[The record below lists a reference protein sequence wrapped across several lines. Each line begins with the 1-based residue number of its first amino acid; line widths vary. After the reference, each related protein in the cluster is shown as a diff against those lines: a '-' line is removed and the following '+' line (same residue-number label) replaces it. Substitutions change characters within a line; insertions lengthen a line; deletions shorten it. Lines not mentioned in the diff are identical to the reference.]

1 MTRRFLGGDR
11 WFTALLAGATLL
23 QSATAVARPM
33 VSYRALHIGM
43 PPETLGLVATAFAIA
58 PVSLALWVGRRI
70 DRHGPFPFLLA
81 GAVLQ
86 AASAVALIFV
96 TDAATLLAGVALLG
110 TSQLVFVVA
119 NQTRVGSRSPLDSY
133 DQRFS
138 SLSFVAS
145 LGQLIGPLSAGVIAG
160 SALATGGNGTA
171 LALLFG
177 ATLSTL
183 AIPMVVLLWR
193 RDPGPVVVVSEDAGG
208 GRSILGILRMP
219 GMAPAMLASLIV
231 LSVMDILVVYLPA
244 LGEERGLPVAVVG
257 ALLSA
262 RAGASMA
269 SRLALAGLI
278 RRFGR
283 PRLMVGS
290 LLVAAVAVV
299 SLAILPL
306 PLMFVAMAVAG
317 GTLGV
322 TQPMTMSWVAARA
335 THGSRGIAMS
345 LRLFGNRA
353 GQVVIPLAAGSVAA
367 VTGTAGVLAAAG
379 ITVALTAVVVA
390 GRGAAALMP
399 GPDPGAAPDRP

>member
-1 MTRRFLGGDR
+1 MIRRFPSGDR
-11 WFTALLAGATLL
+11 WFTGLLVGAALL

-43 PPETLGLVATAFAIA
+43 PPEALGLVATAFAIA
-58 PVSLALWVGRRI
+58 PVILALWIGRRI
-70 DRHGPFPFLLA
+70 DRHGPFPFLVTA
-81 GAVLQ
+81 AVLQ
-86 AASAVALIFV
+86 AVSAVVLIFV
-96 TDAATLLAGVALLG
+96 ADAITLLAGVALLG
-110 TSQLVFVVA
+110 LSQLVFVVA
-119 NQTRVGSRSPLDSY
+119 NQTLVGSRSRLESY

-145 LGQLIGPLSAGVIAG
+145 LGQLVGPLSAGVIAG
-160 SALATGGNGTA
+160 SAVAAATDGTS

-183 AIPMVVLLWR
+183 AIPIIVVLWR
-193 RDPGPVVVVSEDAGG
+193 RDPGPVVAAEGATDGPS
-208 GRSILGILRMP
+208 SIRAILRMP
-219 GMAPAMLASLIV
+219 GMATAMLASLTV
-231 LSVMDILVVYLPA
+231 LSVMDVLVVYLPA

-257 ALLSA
+257 ALLSV

-290 LLVAAVAVV
+290 LFIAAVAVV
-299 SLAILPL
+299 ALAVLPL
-306 PLMFVAMAVAG
+306 PLMFVAIAVAG

-322 TQPMTMSWVAARA
+322 MQPMTMSWVAARA
-335 THGSRGIAMS
+335 THDSRGMALS

-353 GQVVIPLAAGSVAA
+353 GQVVIPLATGSVAA
-367 VTGTAGVLAAAG
+367 ATGAAGVLAAAG
-379 ITVALTAVVVA
+379 LTIALTAAVVA
-390 GRGAAALMP
+390 RRGP
-399 GPDPGAAPDRP
+399 QS